1 MQNHAKRWFDNIT
14 PANAMAAIAIG
25 VMLIFSA
32 SGMKAF
38 ADNVQ
43 DDIDAS
49 VSSSQTITAGG
60 DGLAVKYWIIANGQG
75 GLSGCDASDGSPA
88 TVKFE
93 VRKDGSTALTND
105 VTVTPSS
112 QSFSSCG
119 SENSKTATYKSDTPG
134 IYKVSVSASDSSGS
148 YNTNPA
154 EFTLTVKA
162 AADTTAPVL
171 TLPDDK
177 TVEATS
183 ADGAEVTYTATA
195 EDDVD
200 GPVDVSCTPAS
211 GSTFPLGETTVEC
224 SATDEAGNEATG
236 SFKVTVTKPADT
248 TAPVLT
254 LPDDK
259 TVEATSADGAEVTYT
274 ATAEDDVDG
283 PVDVSCTPASG
294 STFPLG
300 ETTVECSATD
310 EAGNEA
316 TGSFNVIVQDTTPPE
331 LTLPSAPPAAE
342 ATSPQGA
349 AVTYEAATATDLVD
363 GEVEATCEPASGSTF
378 PLGTTPVNCTAT
390 DAAGNEAT
398 GSFNVIVQDTIKPV
412 IEITSTIS
420 DGQQFY
426 FGDVPSAPTCT
437 ATDSGSGVN
446 GNGCEVKGYA
456 TTVGPQTLTFTATDN
471 AGNTATQIIKYT
483 VLPWQIKGFYQPVD
497 MNGVQNTV
505 KGGSTV
511 PLKFEVFK
519 GTTELTDV
527 SVIKTP
533 LTAKKVSCT
542 TGTEDA
548 IETLSPTG
556 GTVLRYDAT
565 AGQFVY
571 NWQTP
576 KQVGACYDVTVGTQD
591 GSATEVARFKLK

>member
-162 AADTTAPVL
+162 A
-171 TLPDDK
+171 
-177 TVEATS
+177 
-183 ADGAEVTYTATA
+183 
-195 EDDVD
+195 
-200 GPVDVSCTPAS
+200 
-211 GSTFPLGETTVEC
+211 
-224 SATDEAGNEATG
+224 
-236 SFKVTVTKPADT
+236 ADT